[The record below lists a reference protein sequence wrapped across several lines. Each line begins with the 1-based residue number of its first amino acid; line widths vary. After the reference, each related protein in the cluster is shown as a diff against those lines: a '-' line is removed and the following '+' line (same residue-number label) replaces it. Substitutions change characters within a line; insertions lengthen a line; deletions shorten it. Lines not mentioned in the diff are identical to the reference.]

1 MNAIIRK
8 SVNMFKAK
16 KITVC
21 LDEEWILCDVKN
33 NTANENLTNNDTN
46 SLKKCN
52 NSSKNFTTHIY
63 SHSNSQNIPYLTNN
77 KIANNIQKP
86 LMVPIIDNNSSFI
99 SACYDVFINIIEEF
113 EILKFLFM
121 FDDIELPSIGI

>member
-1 MNAIIRK
+1 M
-8 SVNMFKAK
+8 
-16 KITVC
+16 
-21 LDEEWILCDVKN
+21 
-33 NTANENLTNNDTN
+33 
-46 SLKKCN
+46 CN
-52 NSSKNFTTHIY
+52 NSSKNFATHIY
-63 SHSNSQNIPYLTNN
+63 SHSNSQNIHYLTNN

-86 LMVPIIDNNSSFI
+86 LMVPINDNNYSFI